1 MVTNMEMAKA
11 KRPLQ
16 VANPRHAFLA
26 LEAKR
31 FRHAFL
37 FDPML
42 AMSVSKVDPL
52 PHQIEAVYGHLLKRP
67 RIRFMLAHDPGAGK
81 TIMAGLAI
89 KELKLRGLIRR
100 ILIVVP
106 GQLKEQ
112 WRWELYDKF
121 DEYFD
126 VVDREYF
133 DSSGGISAWDA
144 DQLVTSIDFAKQSDV
159 MDSMKN
165 IRFDLI
171 IVDEAHKMSAYTYGN
186 TTSKTRRYRLGEMLS
201 LMSNH
206 MLFLTATPHKG
217 DSQNFRLLM
226 DLLEPGFFADPSMMK
241 ESVQKQD
248 NLLFLRR
255 AKEDMVDFENNP
267 LFVPRTVE
275 TPDVQMSPPERALYD
290 LMSKYV
296 KRQYNLAMQLTKNH
310 NVTFALIIL
319 QRRFASSAY
328 ALLKSLQRRREKL
341 ADLESDADAA
351 RGERARPPADAAE
364 YMEKID
370 EMAESERWGE
380 EKRWEVISVAKNQDE
395 LRAEIQTLDGLIQ
408 KAEEVI
414 RGNAET
420 KLNQLKAT
428 MDALSRSHPREK
440 MLVFTESKDTLD
452 YLVERIKSWGY
463 SVNTI
468 HGSMPAVER
477 KDAEAVFRY
486 RTRVMVATEA
496 AGEGINLQFCHLMIN
511 YDLPWNPNRLEQRMG
526 RIHRYGQKLPVR
538 VFNMVAADTREGEIM
553 QTLFNKLVEI
563 KEAMGSDKVFD
574 VISDIVPGKSLSQM
588 LLDATVRNRRQKEI
602 ISELADSMSLDNEQ
616 ILAHMKDGLATK
628 DMDHISLR
636 DVRERAREQQL
647 APYYTEELFRSIA
660 DAAGGRVE
668 GEGDVVSI
676 HLPESVIGLARKEA
690 ELPLSY
696 PEATFDKMVRH
707 KNPDIELFSFGH
719 PAFDA
724 VLDWAEQN
732 FLADAKAGS
741 VFVDPAGRLDG
752 HLVFCE
758 GIVTDGYRRT
768 AGKRLYACMV
778 DAATEEIR
786 LVSPS
791 ILLDLEMQPR
801 RRRPAGSPNGMQGRV
816 LAESALLL
824 EGYMETLAVERRQQ
838 ADAAQRYGMASL
850 DTLLEKICD
859 NVVGLLSRKRRGSK
873 VDLPIYNKREDR
885 RRYRIARKDLR
896 VQIEMDNTLA
906 MEDPSI
912 VGIIRI
918 VPGPDAQAARIRR
931 ALDAAVAFERRAG
944 RKPERVWGGGN
955 GFDIRSTGKTGV
967 VRYILA
973 KPADGP
979 VALSFNEWFRA
990 KMLGSDYYLY
1000 LMGEGKP
1007 RRIRNPAE
1015 ALSPVRTEHG
1025 YQVPSLQLRSP

>member
-1 MVTNMEMAKA
+1 MATKMEIAKTKQPQQA
-11 KRPLQ
+11 
-16 VANPRHAFLA
+16 ANPQHAFLA

-31 FRHAFL
+31 FRHAFM

-42 AMSVSKVDPL
+42 AMSVSKIDPL

-89 KELKLRGLIRR
+89 KELKLRGMIRR

-159 MDSMKN
+159 MDSLKN
-165 IRFDLI
+165 ARFDLI

-186 TTSKTRRYRLGEMLS
+186 TTSKTRRYRLGEILS

-275 TPDVQMSPPERALYD
+275 TPDVQMSPPEKALYD
-290 LMSKYV
+290 SMSKYV
-296 KRQYNLAMQLTKNH
+296 KQQYNLATKITKSH

-328 ALLKSLQRRREKL
+328 ALLKSLQRRRGKL
-341 ADLESDADAA
+341 ADLENNVDAA
-351 RGERARPPADAAE
+351 RGDQARSPANAAE

-380 EKRWEVISVAKNQDE
+380 EKKWEVISVAKNRDE
-395 LRAEIQTLDGLIQ
+395 LRAEIRTLDSLIQ

-414 RGNAET
+414 RSNAET

-428 MDALSRSHPREK
+428 MKALSHSHPREK

-452 YLVERIKSWGY
+452 YLVERIRSWGY

-602 ISELADSMSLDNEQ
+602 ISELADSMSLDNKQ
-616 ILAHMKDGLATK
+616 ILAHMRDGLATK
-628 DMDHISLR
+628 DMDHTSLWGVR
-636 DVRERAREQQL
+636 KMARERQL
-647 APYYTEELFRSIA
+647 APHYTEELFRRIT

-676 HLPESVIGLARKEA
+676 RLPESVIGLAREA

-696 PEATFDKMVRH
+696 PEATFDKMVRNR
-707 KNPDIELFSFGH
+707 NPDIELFSFGH

-724 VLDWAEQN
+724 ALDWVEQN
-732 FLADAKAGS
+732 FLTDAKAGS
-741 VFVDPAGRLDG
+741 IFVDPIGRLDG

-758 GIVTDGYRRT
+758 GVVTDGYQRT
-768 AGKRLYACMV
+768 AGKQLFACMV

-786 LVSPS
+786 RVSPS
-791 ILLDLEMQPR
+791 ILLDLGVHPR
-801 RRRPAGSPNGMQGRV
+801 RRRPADSPNGMQKRV
-816 LAESALLL
+816 VAESAMLLKD
-824 EGYMETLAVERRQQ
+824 YMGTLDAERKQQ
-838 ADAAQRYGMASL
+838 ADAAQRYGMVSL

-859 NVVGLLSRKRRGSK
+859 DVVGLLSRKRRGSK
-873 VDLPIYNKREDR
+873 VDLPIHNKREDR

-896 VQIEMDNTLA
+896 MQIEMDSTLT

-912 VGIIRI
+912 VGVIRI
-918 VPGPDAQAARIRR
+918 VPGPDAQAARIGR

-944 RKPERVWGGGN
+944 RKPECAWGEGH
-955 GFDIRSTGKTGV
+955 GFDIRSTSKTGV

-973 KPADGP
+973 KPAAGP
-979 VALSFNEWFRA
+979 VSLSFNEWFRA
-990 KMLGSDYYLY
+990 KILGNDYYLY
-1000 LMGEGKP
+1000 LTGKGNLH
-1007 RRIRNPAE
+1007 RIRNPAE
-1015 ALSPVRTEHG
+1015 ALSPVRTDCG
-1025 YQVPSLQLRSP
+1025 YQVPTQQLRSL